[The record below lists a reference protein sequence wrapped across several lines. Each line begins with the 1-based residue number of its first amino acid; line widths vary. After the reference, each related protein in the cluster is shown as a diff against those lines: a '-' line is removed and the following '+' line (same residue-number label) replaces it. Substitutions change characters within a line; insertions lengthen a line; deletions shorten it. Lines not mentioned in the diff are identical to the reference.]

1 MTNLIPKIL
10 KEKNNRLAFCSI
22 LILSGFPLLALI
34 AGFISLDNKIIMFRL
49 KKRQLIFLLII
60 LLSYFYGYLTY
71 GIQSSSTLINIISSV
86 FIFTN
91 NINFSDSRLE
101 LRFINIYIVANILF
115 LCFEIFNITNFNNR
129 FESFFN
135 EPSYFAII
143 SGYLLIRLGYIN
155 KTKVQMALL
164 IVFVLI
170 TKSITGI
177 LFILFYV
184 IANRKKFNKQFLIF
198 VLPILLLISF
208 YFLEFSFIYERLVNI
223 NSDLSTSIRIFLP
236 LLVIKGVFDTE
247 GILGTGYGYLDD
259 FLLNKFNTSNDFDFF
274 LKYDFY
280 GNVMYNTNI
289 DNVFYY
295 IIASMGIPGIVFCA
309 FFVIFSLKQKGLKFT
324 ILTLI
329 LGFSMGIL
337 SLPIFINRFFISS
350 AK

>member
-1 MTNLIPKIL
+1 
-10 KEKNNRLAFCSI
+10 
-22 LILSGFPLLALI
+22 
-34 AGFISLDNKIIMFRL
+34 
-49 KKRQLIFLLII
+49 
-60 LLSYFYGYLTY
+60 
-71 GIQSSSTLINIISSV
+71 
-86 FIFTN
+86 
-91 NINFSDSRLE
+91 
-101 LRFINIYIVANILF
+101 
-115 LCFEIFNITNFNNR
+115 
-129 FESFFN
+129 
-135 EPSYFAII
+135 
-143 SGYLLIRLGYIN
+143 
-155 KTKVQMALL
+155 MALL

-236 LLVIKGVFDTE
+236 HLVIKGVFDTE

-295 IIASMGIPGIVFCA
+295 IIASMGIPGIVLLCLFLS
-309 FFVIFSLKQKGLKFT
+309 FFL
-324 ILTLI
+324 
-329 LGFSMGIL
+329 
-337 SLPIFINRFFISS
+337 
-350 AK
+350 